1 MAQDKIDSLHIQ
13 KVCVIGSGVMG
24 SAIAALIANSSCH
37 VVLLDIASNNPNDRN
52 AVVKKAID
60 NIQKQRPPSLS
71 HPSKLAFIKIGNLE
85 DDLQLITECDL
96 VIEVIIEQ
104 IDIKYKLYNKIIP
117 YLKNDTILASNTST
131 LPLKQLKEKMPDSV
145 KSRFVITH
153 FFNPPRYME
162 LLELITDQTVDPV
175 AIDKITSFLTVNL
188 GKTIVKSNDTPG
200 FIANR
205 IGCYLLELVV
215 RTAIKANLNPVIIDK
230 IFTNLLK
237 LPNTGIFGLY
247 DLIGHDVMKL
257 ISTSL
262 VNSLPMND
270 QYRKIYIPTPVLE
283 KMIAKNLIGRKGL
296 GGFYRLSVINKVKT
310 KEVINFLDLSYTPID
325 FLPKSKREEELLEET
340 KPAASARADMREEQ
354 RQVSTTRLADRY
366 ELQETSIL
374 LSDDFAARR
383 DGAKPI
389 DNRRAMSN
397 DACNFISEEYINE
410 LLDSDSIYGQ
420 FFKSILVEFYLYLT
434 SLIPEVT
441 DNIYDIDKAM
451 RLGYSWKLGPFELL
465 YNIKDGFEWL
475 KKEATIR
482 NLPLPK
488 YIANNHYQTIDRSKF
503 QVARINLQESQIL
516 LKNDGAQ
523 AFLYQDRLV
532 FSMSTKMNCLNED
545 VFILLLEAI
554 DLAEQREKDLYIV
567 PLTDNFSAGADL
579 KLVAHYIKTNN
590 FAKLDGLLELGQQAM
605 MRLKYSR
612 INIISCAVGFALG
625 GGCEILLHSDFILA
639 NQELNAGLVEVSR
652 GLVPGFGGIK
662 EMFYRAKGNEDRLI
676 KNITNILTANKTSSA
691 DYFILDYG
699 ITSAQINMNKQLIFS
714 EALQL
719 NLPNK
724 VVKVDKKITLP
735 QIILSEKLD
744 VSQYDELQIWLL
756 DRFQE
761 IIAMQEI
768 DEQGILDQE
777 RKIFLELAQNPKKDL
792 GF

>member
-1 MAQDKIDSLHIQ
+1 M
-13 KVCVIGSGVMG
+13 
-24 SAIAALIANSSCH
+24 
-37 VVLLDIASNNPNDRN
+37 
-52 AVVKKAID
+52 
-60 NIQKQRPPSLS
+60 
-71 HPSKLAFIKIGNLE
+71 
-85 DDLQLITECDL
+85 
-96 VIEVIIEQ
+96 
-104 IDIKYKLYNKIIP
+104 
-117 YLKNDTILASNTST
+117 
-131 LPLKQLKEKMPDSV
+131 
-145 KSRFVITH
+145 
-153 FFNPPRYME
+153 
-162 LLELITDQTVDPV
+162 
-175 AIDKITSFLTVNL
+175 
-188 GKTIVKSNDTPG
+188 
-200 FIANR
+200 
-205 IGCYLLELVV
+205 
-215 RTAIKANLNPVIIDK
+215 
-230 IFTNLLK
+230 
-237 LPNTGIFGLY
+237 
-247 DLIGHDVMKL
+247 
-257 ISTSL
+257 
-262 VNSLPMND
+262 
-270 QYRKIYIPTPVLE
+270 
-283 KMIAKNLIGRKGL
+283 
-296 GGFYRLSVINKVKT
+296 
-310 KEVINFLDLSYTPID
+310 
-325 FLPKSKREEELLEET
+325 
-340 KPAASARADMREEQ
+340 
-354 RQVSTTRLADRY
+354 
-366 ELQETSIL
+366 
-374 LSDDFAARR
+374 
-383 DGAKPI
+383 
-389 DNRRAMSN
+389 
-397 DACNFISEEYINE
+397 
-410 LLDSDSIYGQ
+410 
-420 FFKSILVEFYLYLT
+420 
-434 SLIPEVT
+434 
-441 DNIYDIDKAM
+441 
-451 RLGYSWKLGPFELL
+451 
-465 YNIKDGFEWL
+465 
-475 KKEATIR
+475 
-482 NLPLPK
+482 
-488 YIANNHYQTIDRSKF
+488 
-503 QVARINLQESQIL
+503 ARINLQESQIL

-590 FAKLDGLLELGQQAM
+590 FAKLDGLLKLGQQAM
-605 MRLKYSR
+605 MQLKYSR